1 MKILIIED
9 ELYTAKD
16 LERTICEVH
25 PAAEIVEILPS
36 VEESV
41 AFLKTQAPIDLIF
54 SDIQLNDGLSF
65 EIFQQVSHSAPIVF
79 CTAFDQYALEA
90 FNTHSIDYILKPFE
104 RETVKKAIDKYQQL
118 RQPAQPDLEAI
129 TQAITA
135 RLFTPQKTSIIVH
148 KGEKYI
154 PMPLED
160 IALFFIKHE
169 IVWAYTLTG
178 EKYVIN
184 KKMDSL
190 EASYAPAFFRANRQ
204 HLIHRVAVK
213 DAAQHFKRKLLVNL
227 KVPFEDQI
235 LVGKVK
241 TKAFLDWLSHH

>member
-104 RETVKKAIDKYQQL
+104 RETFSMSWRVEW
-118 RQPAQPDLEAI
+118 R
-129 TQAITA
+129 
-135 RLFTPQKTSIIVH
+135 RC
-148 KGEKYI
+148 
-154 PMPLED
+154 PMHP
-160 IALFFIKHE
+160 I
-169 IVWAYTLTG
+169 
-178 EKYVIN
+178 
-184 KKMDSL
+184 
-190 EASYAPAFFRANRQ
+190 
-204 HLIHRVAVK
+204 
-213 DAAQHFKRKLLVNL
+213 
-227 KVPFEDQI
+227 
-235 LVGKVK
+235 
-241 TKAFLDWLSHH
+241 